1 MDGRTWKGRRRR
13 VRIAILT
20 ADAVYEGTRARPG
33 TESFLSQGM
42 QRLAATARSVAA
54 VLEENGHSV
63 IPVPVTSALAAEI
76 SRAAP
81 DMVFNTYFGPAR
93 RQDQA
98 YVASLLEYAGA
109 LFSGGSAACHFIGLS
124 KPLSKRVFFASG
136 LPMARFFVAST
147 PAEALS
153 ELDRTRLQFPLIVKA
168 SEEGEGI
175 GLDERSI
182 VRSRGEL
189 GEAADRV
196 RQRFVQPAIVEEFLP
211 GREFTVGVLDG
222 AAPRV
227 LPILEIKVARDGIF
241 SFEAKA
247 RDLVEEVCPAELRAA
262 DRELMAS
269 LAVRAGH
276 ALGCRD
282 YWRADF
288 RLDAKG
294 APKLLEVNTLPGLQP
309 GYSDITKMTGRP
321 AWSMGTSCGQS
332 WIARGFEPNIE
343 MMKLTLSDFRKLPE
357 NTRGILQSLL
367 YAAAAGG
374 AAVAFL
380 WLTNLV
386 FRVTILR
393 LSTLSP
399 VVFVVGSFCVIT
411 LTSAASGILM
421 SRVSPDTAGS
431 GVPQLKAA
439 YWKDLGFVRVRAVIV
454 KFVAGVLTLG
464 GGTSL
469 GREGPSVFVGG
480 GVASNLSAALGVPKT
495 ERRLPAATGAA
506 ASLAAAFNTPLAAI
520 TFVLE
525 EMLNNEFSSRVLG
538 GVVFAA
544 VTGALIVQLFLGPRP
559 AFSLP
564 AVESVTW
571 VMYVILP
578 VVAAAAS
585 LIGVA
590 FQTLTLSLR
599 ERVRSRSRLPT
610 WLRPVGGAVITW
622 VLGCVIFLVTG
633 HTGVF
638 GLGYNDL
645 SLALTNNLTWQI
657 AGLLVVAKLAATV
670 ASYGWG
676 GSGGIFSPTLFLGGL
691 TGFFLAGVAGI
702 WIPLGPSDRIV
713 LAAVGMSACF
723 NAVVRAPL
731 TALLIVFEMT
741 HQFSMVPA
749 LMFCSLVS
757 QAIGRLGGHHNFY
770 DALLLQDGHELIRI
784 KPPRDLKSWQNLAV
798 SEIAKARP
806 VVLPNLDPRSLQDI
820 LTRYPYQRFPL
831 VVDGVVQGVVRRQE
845 IETALAEKRAPRVD
859 PAAFCSPD
867 TSVREVGNL
876 LIKSAAGAVL
886 VAADAQSAPQ
896 SIVTLHDLL
905 RVQASF
911 SD

>member
-1 MDGRTWKGRRRR
+1 
-13 VRIAILT
+13 V
-20 ADAVYEGTRARPG
+20 
-33 TESFLSQGM
+33 
-42 QRLAATARSVAA
+42 
-54 VLEENGHSV
+54 N
-63 IPVPVTSALAAEI
+63 AL
-76 SRAAP
+76 
-81 DMVFNTYFGPAR
+81 
-93 RQDQA
+93 
-98 YVASLLEYAGA
+98 
-109 LFSGGSAACHFIGLS
+109 
-124 KPLSKRVFFASG
+124 
-136 LPMARFFVAST
+136 
-147 PAEALS
+147 
-153 ELDRTRLQFPLIVKA
+153 
-168 SEEGEGI
+168 
-175 GLDERSI
+175 
-182 VRSRGEL
+182 
-189 GEAADRV
+189 
-196 RQRFVQPAIVEEFLP
+196 
-211 GREFTVGVLDG
+211 
-222 AAPRV
+222 
-227 LPILEIKVARDGIF
+227 KVAID
-241 SFEAKA
+241 
-247 RDLVEEVCPAELRAA
+247 
-262 DRELMAS
+262 
-269 LAVRAGH
+269 
-276 ALGCRD
+276 
-282 YWRADF
+282 
-288 RLDAKG
+288 
-294 APKLLEVNTLPGLQP
+294 
-309 GYSDITKMTGRP
+309 DIR
-321 AWSMGTSCGQS
+321 
-332 WIARGFEPNIE
+332 R
-343 MMKLTLSDFRKLPE
+343 LPE

-386 FRVTILR
+386 FRVTIVR
-393 LSTLSP
+393 LSGLSP
-399 VVFVVGSFCVIT
+399 LVFVIGSFCVIT
-411 LTSAASGILM
+411 LTSAASGVLM
-421 SRVSPDTAGS
+421 ARISPEAAGS

-439 YWKDLGFVRVRAVIV
+439 YWKDMGFVRLRAVVV

-469 GREGPSVFVGG
+469 GREGPSVYVGG
-480 GVASNLSAALGVPKT
+480 GVASGLAAALGVPKI
-495 ERRLPAATGAA
+495 ERRLAAATGAA

-544 VTGALIVQLFLGPRP
+544 VTGALIVQAFLGRQP

-564 AVESVTW
+564 SVESVTW
-571 VMYVILP
+571 LMYAVLP
-578 VVAAAAS
+578 VVATVAS

-590 FQTLTLSLR
+590 FHTLTLRLR
-599 ERVRSRSRLPT
+599 GWVRDRSRLPA
-610 WLRPVGGAVITW
+610 WLRPVGGAFVTW
-622 VLGCVIFLVTG
+622 VLGSLVFLLSS

-645 SLALTNNLTWQI
+645 SLALTDNLAWQI
-657 AGLLVVAKLAATV
+657 AGLLVVAKLVATI

-691 TGFFLAGVAGI
+691 TGFFLAGVAGT

-806 VVLPNLDPRSLQDI
+806 VVLPNLDPRTLQDV
-820 LTRYPYQRFPL
+820 LARYPYGRFPL
-831 VVDGVVQGVVRRQE
+831 VMEGTVRGVIRRQE
-845 IETALAEKRAPRVD
+845 IEEAMAEKRAPRVD
-859 PAAFCSPD
+859 PAVFCRPE
-867 TSVREVGNL
+867 TNVREVGNL
-876 LIKSAAGAVL
+876 LIKSATGMVL
-886 VAADAQSAPQ
+886 VGADPRGAPQ